1 MSIVLSAGHYF
12 GKEQQCNDAGL
23 FRLNITDYQPETLI
37 QKHYHE
43 NAYLSML
50 LSGGYREISTKS
62 EDIILPGEVLFRPAG
77 YTHANHFHE
86 QPGRCLNIEFNHEA
100 LREILPDHQLPA
112 SLQHFRAGVLEDL
125 YKLLYHFFH
134 DPNSDLSEE
143 YILHCLADMTAVV
156 IPSRLP
162 WFGTAQKILEN
173 DFDTHHTIKS
183 LAAAVFVHPI
193 YLARAFKE
201 RTGLT
206 VGEYQLKM
214 RTRRALQLLITT
226 ALPIADIAYAAGFA
240 DTAHLIRSFKSKY
253 RTTPLQFRRLL
264 K

>member
-1 MSIVLSAGHYF
+1 MNIVLSAGHYF

-23 FRLNITDYQPETLI
+23 FRLNITDYQPETHI
-37 QKHYHE
+37 HKHYHE

-50 LSGGYREISTKS
+50 ISGGYREINNKA
-62 EDIILPGEVLFRPAG
+62 EDIILPGQVLFRPSG
-77 YTHANHFHE
+77 YTHANHFHA

-100 LREILPDHQLPA
+100 LQEILPDKRLPGA
-112 SLQHFRAGVLEDL
+112 LMIFKTGVLEDL
-125 YKLLYHFFH
+125 YKLLYTFLQ
-134 DPNSDLSEE
+134 DPHSSLSEE
-143 YILHCLADMTAVV
+143 YMLNCLADMTAVT

-183 LAAAVFVHPI
+183 LAASVYVHPI

-206 VGEYQLKM
+206 VGEYQMKM
-214 RTRRALQLLITT
+214 RTRKAMQLL
-226 ALPIADIAYAAGFA
+226 LSSSLSIADIAFAAGFA

-253 RTTPLQFRRLL
+253 RITPLRFRRLL